1 MRKSLFLF
9 AVILLVFVACE
20 PQNGCEKV
28 NYENQDIY
36 GTWAYDFTLNDN
48 PATKV
53 LFINDRNVEFVS
65 QDTLKIYHGYWD
77 FTEVSDLG
85 YVKYKYQVLKNEKL
99 ILTTYDIFDEK
110 SVTYEYYWRP
120 DLSYIEEKTLS
131 KSFKSNLK
139 GFLGKWEWVSTQN
152 LDSCYEK
159 LRNHVVDTLENT
171 IIEFRINNSV
181 LFYDDIDIEQNIY
194 VNTMSP
200 YLVSI
205 TKKDGGVV
213 EDKILPIFSE
223 MKSRHVSFYFPRY
236 NNGNYTGFLNH
247 FGGVEY
253 MYSKGSDKLI
263 LYYEGCD
270 LLLTYKK
277 VE

>member
-1 MRKSLFLF
+1 M
-9 AVILLVFVACE
+9 
-20 PQNGCEKV
+20 
-28 NYENQDIY
+28 
-36 GTWAYDFTLNDN
+36 
-48 PATKV
+48 
-53 LFINDRNVEFVS
+53 
-65 QDTLKIYHGYWD
+65 
-77 FTEVSDLG
+77 
-85 YVKYKYQVLKNEKL
+85 
-99 ILTTYDIFDEK
+99 
-110 SVTYEYYWRP
+110 
-120 DLSYIEEKTLS
+120 
-131 KSFKSNLK
+131 
-139 GFLGKWEWVSTQN
+139 GFNSN

-223 MKSRHVSFYFPRY
+223 MKSRHVSLYFPRY